1 MIRFAPDSLLEGL
14 LRPLLMALPQPW
26 IYSELTAP
34 DFRFV
39 FLIGM
44 LLFWFIAGFV
54 LKRPWSANLRHAMLS
69 GGCLLAFVPWLLTGG
84 NGRYFIA
91 YLALVG
97 PLCVALAYASSAT
110 RNMKVALVA
119 FFLFLQGHAIL
130 ANSPWSPFETFEW
143 GRWTSRDYFH
153 LDVAPVS
160 KDEGVTYVSLA
171 NQTNSLIIPL
181 FPESS
186 RWINLTSFQGRNF
199 LKNDDRVVARARSK
213 LASASPLRLVVQSQ
227 PRMARPE
234 DGLPDD
240 KARRLLDRYVDPFG
254 LRLQPGTSCVL
265 LRSDALAATIP
276 VLASDAPAQ
285 VSRLRQHAGFWVCPM
300 TYVGRSEM
308 VEAARAPW
316 MDRGE
321 QLISLVER
329 ACPRLFPP
337 GQVSFNQLPYGIE
350 RIYTESDST
359 LAYVADDDAVYA
371 RFFRAL
377 NPQRIGSGHEL
388 RRPGFQV
395 KCDQFVS
402 REGLSWLRNI

>member
-14 LRPLLMALPQPW
+14 LRPIVMALPQPW
-26 IYSELTAP
+26 VYSELTAP
-34 DFRFV
+34 DFRYV

-44 LLFWFIAGFV
+44 LLFWFIAGFL
-54 LKRPWSANLRHAMLS
+54 LKRQWSANPRHGVLS
-69 GGCLLAFVPWLLTGG
+69 GVCLLAFVPWLLTGG

-97 PLCVALAYASSAT
+97 PLCVALAYASSAS

-119 FFLFLQGHAIL
+119 FFLLMQGHAIL
-130 ANSPWSPFETFEW
+130 TNSPWNPFETFEW

-199 LKNDDRVVARARSK
+199 LKNDDRVVAQARSK
-213 LASASPLRLVVQSQ
+213 LASTSPLRLVVQAQ

-240 KARRLLDRYVDPFG
+240 QARRLLDRYVDPFG
-254 LRLQPGTSCVL
+254 LRLQPGMPCLL
-265 LRSDALAATIP
+265 LRSSSLAATLPI
-276 VLASDAPAQ
+276 LASDAPAQ
-285 VSRLRQHAGFWVCPM
+285 ISRLRQHAGFWVCPM
-300 TYVGRSEM
+300 TYVGRSEL
-308 VEAARAPW
+308 VEAKRPW
-316 MDRGE
+316 MNRGE
-321 QLISLVER
+321 RSISAVER

-337 GQVSFNQLPYGIE
+337 GQVSFNQLSYGIE
-350 RIYTESDST
+350 RIYTESDAT
-359 LAYVADDDAVYA
+359 LVYVADEDAVYVS
-371 RFFRAL
+371 FFRAL
-377 NPQRIGSGHEL
+377 NPQRIGSGEEL
-388 RRPGFQV
+388 RKASFQV

-402 REGLSWLRNI
+402 REGLPWLRNI

>member
-54 LKRPWSANLRHAMLS
+54 LKRPWSASLRHSMLS
-69 GGCLLAFVPWLLTGG
+69 CVCLLAFLPWLLTGG

-97 PLCVALAYASSAT
+97 PLCVALVEASSASQ
-110 RNMKVALVA
+110 NMKVALVA
-119 FFLFLQGHAIL
+119 FFLCLQGHAIL
-130 ANSPWSPFETFEW
+130 ANSPWNPFESFEW
-143 GRWTSRDYFH
+143 ARWTSRDYFH

-160 KDEGVTYVSLA
+160 KDESVTYVSLA
-171 NQTNSLIIPL
+171 NQTNSLIAPQ

-186 RWINLTSFQGRNF
+186 HWINLTSFQGGNF
-199 LKNDDRVVARARSK
+199 LKNDDRVVARVRSK
-213 LASASPLRLVVQSQ
+213 LASASLLRLVMQSQ

-240 KARRLLDRYVDPFG
+240 KARRLLDSYVDPFG
-254 LRLQPGTSCVL
+254 LRLQSGTSCLL
-265 LRSDALAATIP
+265 LRSHVLAETIP
-276 VLASDAPAQ
+276 VLASDAPEQ
-285 VSRLRQHAGFWVCPM
+285 VGRLRSHAGFWVCPLN
-300 TYVGRSEM
+300 YVGRSD
-308 VEAARAPW
+308 VAQARAPW

-337 GQVSFNQLPYGIE
+337 GQTSFNPLQYGIE
-350 RIYTESDST
+350 RIYTGSDAT
-359 LAYVADDDAVYA
+359 LAYVAGDDAVYA

-377 NPQRIGSGHEL
+377 NPQRIGSGEEL
-388 RRPGFQV
+388 LKPGFQV
-395 KCDQFVS
+395 NCDQFVS
-402 REGLSWLRNI
+402 REGLPWLRNI

>member
-14 LRPLLMALPQPW
+14 LRPILVLLPQPW

-39 FLIGM
+39 FLLGM
-44 LLFWFIAGFV
+44 LLFWFISGFV

-69 GGCLLAFVPWLLTGG
+69 GVCLLAFLPWLLTGG

-97 PLCVALAYASSAT
+97 PLCVALVEASSASQ
-110 RNMKVALVA
+110 NMKVALVA
-119 FFLFLQGHAIL
+119 FFLCLQGHAIL
-130 ANSPWSPFETFEW
+130 ANSPWNPFESFEW
-143 GRWTSRDYFH
+143 ARWTSRDYFH

-160 KDEGVTYVSLA
+160 KDESVTYVTLA
-171 NQTNSLIIPL
+171 NQTNSLIAPQ

-186 RWINLTSFQGRNF
+186 HWINLTSFQGSNF
-199 LKNDDRVVARARSK
+199 LKNDDRVVARVRRK
-213 LASASPLRLVVQSQ
+213 LASASTLRLVVQSQ

-240 KARRLLDRYVDPFG
+240 KARRLLDSYVDPFG

-265 LRSDALAATIP
+265 LRSHALAATIP
-276 VLASDAPAQ
+276 VLVSDAPAQ
-285 VSRLRQHAGFWVCPM
+285 VSRLRQYAGFWVCPM
-300 TYVGRSEM
+300 TYVGRSDV
-308 VEAARAPW
+308 VEVRAPW

-337 GQVSFNQLPYGIE
+337 GQISFNPLQYGIE
-350 RIYTESDST
+350 RIYTVSDAT
-359 LAYVADDDAVYA
+359 LAYVAGEDAVYV

-377 NPQRIGSGHEL
+377 NPQRIGSGDEL
-388 RRPGFQV
+388 RKPGFKV
-395 KCDQFVS
+395 KCDEFVS
-402 REGLSWLRNI
+402 REGLPWLRNI